1 MKESHLCLVPNRI
14 TPSTPPI
21 MENLPPIVAKQN
33 SSPIFAKETLTS
45 PTFGKQTIDLKTKT

>member
-45 PTFGKQTIDLKTKT
+45 PTFGK